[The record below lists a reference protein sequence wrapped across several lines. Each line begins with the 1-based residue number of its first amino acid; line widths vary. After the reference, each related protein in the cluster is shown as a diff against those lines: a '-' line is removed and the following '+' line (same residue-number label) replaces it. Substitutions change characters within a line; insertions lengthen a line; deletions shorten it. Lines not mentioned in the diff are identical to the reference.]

1 MAVSAQEAA
10 MRKLGFTDE
19 EIADVIEADKR
30 IDKGEKLFEL
40 SKDQEKTASE
50 MRRAD
55 RSPTVYNFNKRER
68 KQDNDK
74 RELIEF
80 LTKNL
85 ENIGEN
91 VQIINKEREILFKFN
106 NKQYKIVLSAPRK

>member
-55 RSPTVYNFNKRER
+55 RSPTVYNFTKRER

-80 LTKNL
+80 LT
-85 ENIGEN
+85 
-91 VQIINKEREILFKFN
+91 
-106 NKQYKIVLSAPRK
+106 